1 MMRRLEYTRKTAT
14 ARPRTRT
21 AAEAVMA
28 LAQVARERHRLEQE
42 RRGLARRLQRID
54 LRLTEI
60 AGTETRLVPAI
71 QGVMQRNGPLAS
83 REPLPAPPS
92 ADRLGDVT
100 LQY

>member
-1 MMRRLEYTRKTAT
+1 MRRLEYTRKLPN
-14 ARPRTRT
+14 ARLRTRT

-42 RRGLARRLQRID
+42 RRGLERRLQRID

-60 AGTETRLVPAI
+60 SGTETRLVPAI
-71 QGVMQRNGPLAS
+71 QGAMQRKATTS
-83 REPLPAPPS
+83 EPLPASPP
-92 ADRLGDVT
+92 ADRLGEVT

>member
-1 MMRRLEYTRKTAT
+1 MRRLEYTRKTPT

-42 RRGLARRLQRID
+42 RRGLERRLQRID
-54 LRLTEI
+54 SRLTEI
-60 AGTETRLVPAI
+60 AGTETKLVPAI
-71 QGVMQRNGPLAS
+71 QGAMQRKGPMAPGAPLA
-83 REPLPAPPS
+83 APSP
-92 ADRLGDVT
+92 ADRLGEVT

>member
-1 MMRRLEYTRKTAT
+1 MRRLEYTRKTPT

-60 AGTETRLVPAI
+60 TGTETKLVPAI
-71 QGVMQRNGPLAS
+71 QGVMQRNGPPPS
-83 REPLPAPPS
+83 REPLTAPHPP
-92 ADRLGDVT
+92 DRLGDVT